1 MEKLKRKALNM
12 KRQIKN
18 FSNYYWKD
26 GNVYNKETNK
36 LVEPKARGIIQL
48 KRDDGKWCLRGLKK
62 ISRHFA
68 KGFKTYKQLEKERGV
83 QYKQVYNHP
92 GYLFCQDVEDQF
104 KVWSKYNKY
113 YITPCR
119 IKDNNHLRYSV
130 DGRRMM
136 FYTIVWQ
143 YHNQKPFPKGYIL
156 HHIDENEDNQDIDNL
171 QMMTRAEHNRLHK
184 KGKHWKKKL
193 HI

>member
-1 MEKLKRKALNM
+1 MKRK
-12 KRQIKN
+12 IKGC
-18 FSNYYWKD
+18 SNYYWKD
-26 GNVYNKETNK
+26 GKVYDKQNNEVNVREHGIVCLKDDNGKWV
-36 LVEPKARGIIQL
+36 LRGIRKL
-48 KRDDGKWCLRGLKK
+48 A
-62 ISRHFA
+62 RHFA
-68 KGFKTYKQLEKERGV
+68 KGFKTYRQLERERGV
-83 QYKQVYNHP
+83 KFKQVYNHP

-119 IKDNNHLRYSV
+119 IKDNDHLRYSIN
-130 DGRRMM
+130 RKRMM

-156 HHIDENEDNQDIDNL
+156 HHIDQDKDNQDIDNL

-193 HI
+193 HF